1 LADLSALSG
10 ARRGCRSGANGPR
23 AATATWAASITSTRR
38 LEITV
43 EQLMNKTSGQALEL
57 NKRGNL
63 IKRLKLVS

>member
-1 LADLSALSG
+1 MISARVAG
-10 ARRGCRSGANGPR
+10 VP
-23 AATATWAASITSTRR
+23 
-38 LEITV
+38 TV

>member
-1 LADLSALSG
+1 MGKGVIEAQ
-10 ARRGCRSGANGPR
+10 
-23 AATATWAASITSTRR
+23 STRR
-38 LEITV
+38 LDITV